1 MSPNFVQRTIAAFD
15 LASAQLAQRNSTPL
29 RSRLHS
35 LTHLRQTAANAIVT
49 RHLDRARGAL
59 ANGDRAGFER
69 RCERASRLA
78 HRHAPDRVEDV
89 ESILIESSC
98 TPK

>member
-1 MSPNFVQRTIAAFD
+1 MSPNFVQRTVAAFD

-29 RSRLHS
+29 RE
-35 LTHLRQTAANAIVT
+35 TAANAIVT

-78 HRHAPDRVEDV
+78 YSHAPDRVKDV
-89 ESILIESSC
+89 EDTLTEGSV

>member
-1 MSPNFVQRTIAAFD
+1 MSSNFVQRTVAAFD
-15 LASAQLAQRNSTPL
+15 LVSAQLAQRNSKPL
-29 RSRLHS
+29 RE
-35 LTHLRQTAANAIVT
+35 TAASAIVT

-69 RCERASRLA
+69 RCQRASRLA
-78 HRHAPDRVEDV
+78 YRHAPDRVEDV
-89 ESILIESSC
+89 ESTLTAGSH

>member
-1 MSPNFVQRTIAAFD
+1 MSPNFVQRTVAAFD

-29 RSRLHS
+29 RGRLRS
-35 LTHLRQTAANAIVT
+35 LTDLRQTAANAIVT
-49 RHLDRARGAL
+49 RHLERARGAL
-59 ANGDRAGFER
+59 ANGDRPGFER

-89 ESILIESSC
+89 ESTLTAGSR